1 MVYDR
6 LTIWLHWLTA
16 TLVATLWGL
25 AQIIDIWPAGGG
37 GRVNVRS
44 LHVAL
49 GLALAA
55 TLLLRLIWRHTG
67 GRRLPPAETGPLGLL
82 AKLTHVALYMLLAV
96 ALVAGVTNTWVR
108 GDSFFGLFTLASF
121 APGDRAT
128 RQLVG
133 SAHELAA
140 DAILITAGLHAAAA
154 LFHHIVRRD
163 DVLRRMLPGAG

>member
-67 GRRLPPAETGPLGLL
+67 GRQLPPAETGSLGLL
-82 AKLTHVALYMLLAV
+82 VKLTHSALYLLLAV
-96 ALVAGVTNTWVR
+96 ALLAGVTNTWVR
-108 GDSFFGLFTLASF
+108 GDSFFGFFTLTSF

-128 RQLVG
+128 RRLVG
-133 SAHELAA
+133 SIHELAA
-140 DAILITAGLHAAAA
+140 DAILITASLHAAAA
-154 LFHHIVRRD
+154 LFHHVVRRD
-163 DVLRRMLPGAG
+163 GVLRRMLSGPG